1 MKQETEDTRLINI
14 IELASE
20 LAHIKLLR
28 EWYRPQESIY
38 VDENA
43 DELTYTEDSQDLF
56 NEYYDD
62 YLMLIKTCEV

>member
-1 MKQETEDTRLINI
+1 MKQQTEDTRLINI

-20 LAHIKLLR
+20 LANAKLISNW
-28 EWYRPQESIY
+28 EDSIEIFE
-38 VDENA
+38 DLEDGSTA
-43 DELTYTEDSQDLF
+43 YTEQAQDIF